1 MKIGIFAD
9 AHGATIPVS
18 CKTRRPSLSAQKI
31 HQAMTAFAE
40 CDAVIA
46 LGDLVDD
53 CGTREKNVEYLQS
66 IANMIRAFDVPFYCM
81 LGNHDCRNFS
91 KSEFYEISGFER
103 VPFSAVLGDS
113 TLIFLDACFSSSG
126 EPYSPNGV
134 DWTDSYIPD
143 AQIKKLKAVLE
154 ECKTAYVF
162 VHQCLD
168 VGVEHRHI
176 IKNASE
182 IRTIISESK
191 KVGAVYQG
199 HYHAGSES
207 IIDNIPYHTVPA
219 MAEGEENSFKIIE
232 I

>member
-9 AHGATIPVS
+9 AHGANIDIS
-18 CKTRRPSLSAQKI
+18 CKTRRPSLSLHKI
-31 HQAMTAFAE
+31 SEAMTAFAD

-53 CGTREKNVEYLQS
+53 CGTREKNIEYLQN
-66 IANMIRAFDVPFYCM
+66 IAKVIKSFDIPFYCM
-81 LGNHDCRNFS
+81 LGNHDCLNFS

-103 VPFSAVLGDS
+103 IPFSAAFGET

-126 EPYSPNGV
+126 ESYSPNGV
-134 DWTDSYIPD
+134 DWTDSYVS
-143 AQIKKLKAVLE
+143 AEQIKQLKYVLN

-168 VGVEHRHI
+168 DGVEHRHI
-176 IKNASE
+176 IKNAAE
-182 IRTIISESK
+182 IRKIIFESQ
-191 KVGAVYQG
+191 KVKAVYQG
-199 HYHAGSES
+199 HYHSGRES
-207 IIDNIPYHTVPA
+207 IIDKIPYHTVPA
-219 MAEGEENSFKIIE
+219 MVEGETNSFEIIE